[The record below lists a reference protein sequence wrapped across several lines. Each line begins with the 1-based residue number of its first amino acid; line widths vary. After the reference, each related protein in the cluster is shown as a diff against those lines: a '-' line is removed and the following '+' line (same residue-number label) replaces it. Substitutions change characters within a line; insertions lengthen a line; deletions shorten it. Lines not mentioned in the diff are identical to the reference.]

1 MLRQLVLGRPQDLRA
16 AWHQLLEGRLEMGPG
31 TRLSGASLSAREP
44 QGCTLSIGSNSNIEG
59 SLVMEQRGAS
69 ISVGSR
75 THVGGGSLLAAAQNI
90 VVGDD
95 VLIAFEALV
104 MDHNSHSVT
113 FRERRRDVQDWID
126 GKKDWSRVAI
136 APVRISDKAWIG
148 VRAIILKGV
157 TIGEGAIVG
166 AGSLVT
172 GDVPPWTIVGGS
184 PARIIRPLTDEERR
198 FD

>member
-1 MLRQLVLGRPQDLRA
+1 MLRRLVLGRPQDLRTT
-16 AWHQLLEGRLEMGPG
+16 WHRLLDGRMEIGPG
-31 TRLSGASLSAREP
+31 TRLNGASLSAREP
-44 QGCTLSIGSNSNIEG
+44 EGCSLRIGSNSNIEG
-59 SLVMEQRGAS
+59 SLVMEQKGAR
-69 ISVGSR
+69 ISVGTR
-75 THVGGGSLLAAAQNI
+75 THFGGGSLLAAAQSI
-90 VVGDD
+90 EVGDD
-95 VLIAFEALV
+95 VLIAFETLV

-113 FRERRRDVQDWID
+113 FQERRMDVQNWIN

-172 GDVPPWTIVGGS
+172 GDVPPWTIVAGS
-184 PARIIRPLTDEERR
+184 PARIIRPLTDEERT